1 MHPLIIIGAGLAG
14 YSLAREFRRLDKDTP
29 VLLISADDGRYYAK
43 PSLSNALAQGKTAD
57 KLALSSAAQMA
68 DTLKSQVL
76 PHTLV
81 ERIDP
86 QAQQVFTQD
95 GNYAYSALVLALGA
109 EPIRP
114 PLAGDGASA
123 VLSINNLQDYAQF
136 RARLDK
142 AQHVALI
149 GPGLIGCEFANDL
162 VQAGKQVSVIGP
174 DAYPV
179 SSLLPPAVGTA
190 LQQALTQAGVNWHL
204 GTVAQSVTHTGQG
217 YTLTLNNGDTVT
229 ADLVLSAVGLRPS
242 TTLAAAAGLTVQR
255 GILTDAYLRSSVS
268 NIYALGDCAAVA
280 GRNLP
285 YVAPLMLGAK
295 ALAKTLSGADTAV
308 IYPVMPVQ
316 IKTPAYPVVVVPPP
330 LGAVGTWQAETV
342 PDGVQARFLAD
353 TGELL
358 GFALGGGATTTHR
371 QALLNAMG
379 AV

>member
-1 MHPLIIIGAGLAG
+1 MQPLIIIGAGLAG
-14 YSLAREFRRLDKDTP
+14 YSLAREFRRLDKNTP
-29 VLLISADDGRYYAK
+29 VLLISADEGAYYAK
-43 PSLSNALAQGKTAD
+43 PSLSNALAQRKTAAA
-57 KLALSSAAQMA
+57 LALSSAAQMA
-68 DTLKSQVL
+68 DTLKIQVL

-86 QAQQVFTQD
+86 ETQQVITQS
-95 GNYAYSALVLALGA
+95 GSYTYSTLVLALGA

-114 PLAGDGASA
+114 PLAGDGASE

-136 RARLDK
+136 RARLDS
-142 AQHVALI
+142 ASHIALI

-204 GTVAQSVTHTGQG
+204 GTVAQSVAHTAQG

-242 TTLAAAAGLTVQR
+242 TALAAAAGLTVQR
-255 GILTDAYLRSSVS
+255 GILTDAYLRSSVPH
-268 NIYALGDCAAVA
+268 IYALGDCAAVA

-285 YVAPLMLGAK
+285 YVAPLMIGAK
-295 ALAKTLSGADTAV
+295 ALANTLNGTDTAV
-308 IYPVMPVQ
+308 VYPVMPVQ

-330 LGAVGTWQAETV
+330 LGATGTWQTEPV

-358 GFALGGGATTTHR
+358 GFALGGGATTHR
-371 QALLNAMG
+371 QTLLNAMG